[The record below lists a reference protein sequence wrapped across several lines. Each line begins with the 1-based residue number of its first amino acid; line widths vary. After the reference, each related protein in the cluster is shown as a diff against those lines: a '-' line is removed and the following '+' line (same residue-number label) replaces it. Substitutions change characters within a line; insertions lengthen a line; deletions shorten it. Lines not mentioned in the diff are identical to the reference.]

1 MSMFVMEMVY
11 EFLRPEI
18 NLWYVMKM
26 VNHSLSWILFPENVI
41 LQIIP
46 TKGRVYFPS
55 PIIRI
60 AHMACQK
67 QCKQSWHVLAYC
79 VCLIVA
85 WMLRHLRYSCS
96 GLAGQLPMPRLTT
109 NWAQNKWIQLRSTDL
124 AGKQNKTENRRT
136 SPNLHLN
143 AWLLLKANLSGM
155 Q

>member
-1 MSMFVMEMVY
+1 MFVMEMVC

-60 AHMACQK
+60 AHMACQM
-67 QCKQSWHVLAYC
+67 QCKQS
-79 VCLIVA
+79 
-85 WMLRHLRYSCS
+85 
-96 GLAGQLPMPRLTT
+96 
-109 NWAQNKWIQLRSTDL
+109 
-124 AGKQNKTENRRT
+124 
-136 SPNLHLN
+136 
-143 AWLLLKANLSGM
+143 
-155 Q
+155 